1 MHSLDKIK
9 TLKKLRKEKNYQ
21 YLIEVDGG
29 INNETAPLVK
39 EAGADMIVVGSYLV
53 KQPDLSQ
60 AIKELKRIWELL

>member
-60 AIKELKRIWELL
+60 AIKELKRI